1 MGPQPVNR
9 RETPA
14 AGASIDR
21 PRDSI
26 STMLGGMASCQINAL
41 KMISV
46 RSTRTPHI
54 RDK

>member
-9 RETPA
+9 RETPD
-14 AGASIDR
+14 AGARIDR

-26 STMLGGMASCQINAL
+26 STMLVASSQINAL

-46 RSTRTPHI
+46 TSTRSPHI